1 MQRDGIRDYIEDII
15 VNVTSSLDNAN
26 LRGGWIINTWVSEFI
41 SGRATLIEVSRVH
54 ATIWLYARRGYVHDE
69 FSKNPSVPLVLS
81 WGLFARGK

>member
-1 MQRDGIRDYIEDII
+1 MQHDGIRDYIGDII

-54 ATIWLYARRGYVHDE
+54 ATIWLYARPGYVPDE
-69 FSKNPSVPLVLS
+69 LVKIYRCHLC
-81 WGLFARGK
+81 

>member
-1 MQRDGIRDYIEDII
+1 MQHDRIRDYIGDII

-69 FSKNPSVPLVLS
+69 FSKNPLVSLVLS
-81 WGLFARGK
+81 WGLITRGK